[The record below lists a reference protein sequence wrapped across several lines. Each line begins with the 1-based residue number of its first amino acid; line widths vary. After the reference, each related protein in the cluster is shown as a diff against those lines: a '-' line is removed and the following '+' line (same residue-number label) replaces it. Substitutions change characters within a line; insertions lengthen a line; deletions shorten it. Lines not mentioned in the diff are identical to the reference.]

1 MQELLSNEE
10 IAIIQ
15 DALNLLFVATEKRVS
30 FPVTDWVWNMQE
42 LEDARQYLK
51 EIDRLLERF
60 KLTPFEE
67 PELVEIVKQLNLEFR
82 EKLTK

>member
-1 MQELLSNEE
+1 MSNEE

-15 DALNLLFVATEKRVS
+15 DALNLLFVATEKRVA